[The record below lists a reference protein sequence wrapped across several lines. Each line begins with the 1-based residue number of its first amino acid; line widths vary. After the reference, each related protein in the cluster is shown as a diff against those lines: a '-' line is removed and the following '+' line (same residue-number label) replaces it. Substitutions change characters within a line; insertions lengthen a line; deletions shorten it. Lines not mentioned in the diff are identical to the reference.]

1 MKNTLKI
8 ISYIAVLITLVGFAG
23 SSVFAQTL
31 PEPQTTGSNVSTQT
45 LKERDAS
52 AKAKYQQAWGQYQ
65 KEVNFYKNTRQDFL
79 NARTKYQ
86 QFKNAENKKALEDTA
101 RNFLEKTVS
110 SLIKRL
116 ETIKNWVANRQAL
129 PENERQAIIAEI
141 DQNIAWLNA
150 RLPNIQTASPDQIKE
165 EAKTVRQY
173 WKTHR
178 VRVKRIIG
186 EIWAARINFVITK
199 AEDFSSKVSAKIEEL
214 KAAGKNT
221 SQLEAWLAD
230 FNQKLALAKEKY
242 AVAKTKFQEIK
253 GEPGFDPITE
263 LSQADQLFRAGHQF
277 IEEANQYIRQAHAQL
292 VQIVKEMKKMGKAVE
307 TPTEGTT
314 APTD

>member
-8 ISYIAVLITLVGFAG
+8 AILAAVLITLIGLAG
-23 SSVFAQTL
+23 STVFAQ
-31 PEPQTTGSNVSTQT
+31 S

-65 KEVNFYKNTRQDFL
+65 KEVNFYKSARQDFL
-79 NARTKYQ
+79 NAKTKYQ
-86 QFKNAENKKALEDTA
+86 QFKNAENKKALEDKA
-101 RNFLEKTVS
+101 RNFLEKAVS

-116 ETIKNWVANRQAL
+116 EAIKNWVSNRGAL
-129 PENERQAIIAEI
+129 PESERQAIVAEI
-141 DQNIAWLNA
+141 DQDIAWLNA
-150 RLPNIQTASPDQIKE
+150 RLPNIQTASPDKIKE

-186 EIWAARINFVITK
+186 EVWTARINFVIQK
-199 AEDFSSKVSAKIEEL
+199 AESFSAKVSVKIDEL
-214 KAAGKNT
+214 KAAGKDT

-230 FNQKLALAKEKY
+230 FNQKLNLAKEKY
-242 AVAKTKFQEIK
+242 AAAKAKFQEIR

-263 LSQADQLFRAGHQF
+263 FSQANQLFQAGHQF
-277 IEEANQYIRQAHAQL
+277 IVEANQYVRQAHAQL
-292 VQIVKEMKKMGKAVE
+292 VQIVKEMKKMGATVE
-307 TPTEGTT
+307 TSTEGT
-314 APTD
+314 APGR